1 MAQFEEGN
9 QFSKGKGRPALPHDL
24 KEARKANAQDVERII
39 NKFLQWSV
47 SDLAEYCKDPHNPVL
62 ECLIASIMGV
72 AIRQGDPIRLQFFLN
87 FLGISA
93 PKPKPDGE
101 NPDDNIHSKI
111 VGIIHKIEK
120 KED

>member
-9 QFSKGKGRPALPHDL
+9 QFSKGKGRPALPSDL

-72 AIRQGDPIRLQFFLN
+72 AIRQGDPARLTFL
-87 FLGISA
+87 LDRVGIKS
-93 PKPKPDGE
+93 PVKSTDTPDE
-101 NPDDNIHSKI
+101 NNIHAQV

-120 KED
+120 KDAE